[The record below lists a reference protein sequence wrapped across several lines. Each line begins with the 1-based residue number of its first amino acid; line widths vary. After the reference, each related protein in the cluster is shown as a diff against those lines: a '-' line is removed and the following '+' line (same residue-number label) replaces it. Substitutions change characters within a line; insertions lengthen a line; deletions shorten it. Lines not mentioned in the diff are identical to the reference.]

1 MTSVV
6 VTAIFRPA
14 PDTTEALLA
23 AMQHTIPLVHEEEG
37 CQLYCIQMQPDGV
50 IVMIEK
56 WDSAELLQKHADGQI
71 VVDFK
76 AAIAG
81 LMPAQPVVTT
91 LTAIPIG
98 DAVKGA
104 L

>member
-1 MTSVV
+1 MS
-6 VTAIFRPA
+6 
-14 PDTTEALLA
+14 
-23 AMQHTIPLVHEEEG
+23 HTIPLVHEEEG
-37 CQLYCIQMQPDGV
+37 CALYCIQVQPNGV

-56 WDSAELLQKHADGQI
+56 WESAELLQKHADGQ
-71 VVDFK
+71 VVADFK
-76 AAIAG
+76 AAIAE
-81 LMPAQPVVTT
+81 LITEPVTVTT

>member
-6 VTAIFRPA
+6 VTAIFHPA
-14 PDTTEALLA
+14 PEATEALLA
-23 AMQHTIPLVHEEEG
+23 AMRHTIPLVHDEEG
-37 CQLYCIQMQPDGV
+37 CQLYCIQVQPDGV

-56 WDSAELLQKHADGQI
+56 WDSAELLQKHADGQ
-71 VVDFK
+71 VVADFN

-81 LMPAQPVVTT
+81 LMTEPVAVTT
-91 LTAIPIG
+91 LAAIPIG
-98 DAVKGA
+98 DPVKGA

>member
-6 VTAIFRPA
+6 VTAIFHPA
-14 PDTTEALLA
+14 PDATEALLA

-37 CQLYCIQMQPDGV
+37 CQLYCIQVQPDGI

-56 WDSAELLQKHADGQI
+56 WDSAELLQQHADGQ
-71 VVDFK
+71 VVADFN
-76 AAIAG
+76 AAIDG
-81 LMPAQPVVTT
+81 LMTEPVTVTT
-91 LTAIPIG
+91 LSAIPIG